1 MVNNMVI
8 GKYIMIMVN
17 YGVKE
22 TMLMVNDMVI
32 LMNIIMMV
40 N

>member
-1 MVNNMVI
+1 MVI